1 MDVLKSDSFFI
12 QTLGSLLQSN
22 KGSKGIGR
30 LSRKNSEREEWLIL
44 PYRLE
49 GFVTEV

>member
-1 MDVLKSDSFFI
+1 M

-30 LSRKNSEREEWLIL
+30 LSRKNSERERMVDFTLQV
-44 PYRLE
+44 R
-49 GFVTEV
+49 GFCN